1 MSKQAECHG
10 LATQHSNNYKNVSA
24 YQMSDF
30 INERCI
36 SVKTEYQFED
46 YSFSQT
52 TLEQVFIK
60 FAKQQEEVSHSSANW
75 KVSTVQLYS

>member
-1 MSKQAECHG
+1 
-10 LATQHSNNYKNVSA
+10 
-24 YQMSDF
+24 MSDF

-60 FAKQQEEVSHSSANW
+60 FAKQQEEVSHSSAN
-75 KVSTVQLYS
+75 